1 MERAEQ
7 KKNRKVMKKN
17 LYILT
22 KETLIQNLKT
32 LDWKGLVGY
41 LDLFLTEKDRSNNWF
56 YCIKLVITKANAWF
70 SIF

>member
-1 MERAEQ
+1 MTIHIDIKHTADMERAEQ

-32 LDWKGLVGY
+32 LD
-41 LDLFLTEKDRSNNWF
+41 
-56 YCIKLVITKANAWF
+56 
-70 SIF
+70 